1 MKCLK
6 GCLPEKMI
14 LLIRWIK
21 QGMTKRLLRKQTNKQ
36 TVNWKRRTKDAQ
48 IFVAARRDGGEE
60 AGAVTGGLSLSAV
73 SPGPPRLLPRPGCAA
88 SQCGPGAAC
97 AQHWAGRAGAAHR
110 GFTLGCRTHLL
121 GQLLAVAWTGLLR
134 L

>member
-14 LLIRWIK
+14 LLNRWIK

-36 TVNWKRRTKDAQ
+36 TVNWKRRTKDAR

-60 AGAVTGGLSLSAV
+60 AAGITGGLSLSAV
-73 SPGPPRLLPRPGCAA
+73 SPGPP
-88 SQCGPGAAC
+88 
-97 AQHWAGRAGAAHR
+97 
-110 GFTLGCRTHLL
+110 
-121 GQLLAVAWTGLLR
+121 
-134 L
+134 